1 MTGPLAQALL
11 SSSVGDI
18 RMYMGRRSTSCTLAF
33 VLLLSSVAFLCP
45 DVYSFASFT
54 HRSSLA
60 GNAPDRDPCRDVVD
74 NTPHSPCYRALHDR
88 VFQPATI
95 SGPLGGQRAMFA
107 AFDLWIPSVPLF
119 AAQLPTSTSK
129 APPRLALTVLFPV
142 LRI

>member
-1 MTGPLAQALL
+1 MGKRLL
-11 SSSVGDI
+11 TSYIVIFFVSV
-18 RMYMGRRSTSCTLAF
+18 S
-33 VLLLSSVAFLCP
+33 FLMFACP
-45 DVYSFASFT
+45 DVYSFAAFN
-54 HRSSLA
+54 HYSSRA
-60 GNAPDRDPCRDVVD
+60 GNAPDRDPCRDVDD
-74 NTPHSPCYRALHDR
+74 NAPHSPCYRALHDR

-95 SGPLGGQRAMFA
+95 SGPLGWQRAMFA